1 MTLGFYPVRIATDM
15 ADQEGPH
22 EGEKMDATKLSVSDG
37 LIAECKTRLLQAKAD
52 LLMRARSTKE
62 EFHSFDR
69 GGDEADQSMSLLAEN
84 EFLTKQERIKHQLLE
99 IELALARIEA
109 GRFGICEETEE
120 PIEAERLRAIP
131 WTRVSI
137 EGAEIREALQKR
149 FAR

>member
-1 MTLGFYPVRIATDM
+1 M
-15 ADQEGPH
+15 ARQTEISQEVKSA
-22 EGEKMDATKLSVSDG
+22 GETMDGSRVSVVSEG
-37 LIAECKTRLLQAKAD
+37 LIQECKTRLLQAKAD
-52 LLMRARSTKE
+52 LMTRARAQQA
-62 EFHSFDR
+62 EFVHFDR

-84 EFLTKQERIKHQLLE
+84 EFLSKQERIKHQLLE
-99 IELALARIEA
+99 IELALARIQE

-120 PIEAERLRAIP
+120 PIEVERLRAIP